1 MRLARHGGHETPRRT
16 RAGSARR
23 IVGAAL
29 ATFLGAAVLVPA
41 APAAADSP
49 LRDHAAQQGFEIGA
63 ALGVDHLQNDSQ
75 FADLAATE
83 FNAATAENSM
93 KWESTEPS
101 RGQFDFSGADAFM
114 DFAQQNNQK
123 VRGHTL
129 VWHSQLPS
137 WVENGNFSPS
147 ELRSVMEN
155 HIDEVAGRYSGEVAY
170 WDVANEI
177 FLSDGSW
184 RNSVFYETLGS
195 DFVADAL
202 RMAADADPNAELW
215 LNDYSIDG
223 INAKSDAYYN
233 LIQDLQAQGVPID
246 GIGLQAHLI
255 NGQVPGD
262 LQQNIQ
268 RFADLGIK
276 VAITE
281 LDVRIDMPASQ
292 SELEQQARDYRAVMD
307 ACMAVNGC
315 VGVTVWGIVDQ
326 YSWVPDTF
334 EGQGAPLLYNDNYQP
349 KPAYDAVHE
358 ALGGQSDDD
367 PPGDDDPPPAGPC
380 DVSYSVA
387 NEWNS
392 GFTGEVT
399 FTNNGSS
406 ALNGWELQFDL
417 SGGQQISNGWNA
429 DWSQSGSTVTAS
441 NTDWNGSV
449 PAGGSVSIGFNASH
463 SGSNPEPGSFALNG
477 ESCSVS

>member
-1 MRLARHGGHETPRRT
+1 
-16 RAGSARR
+16 
-23 IVGAAL
+23 
-29 ATFLGAAVLVPA
+29 
-41 APAAADSP
+41 P

-63 ALGVDHLQNDSQ
+63 ALASDHLQNDSQ
-75 FADLAATE
+75 YADLAGSE
-83 FNAATAENSM
+83 FNAATPENSM

-101 RGQFDFSGADAFM
+101 RGQFDFGNADTFM
-114 DFAQQNNQK
+114 DFAQQNDQK

-137 WVENGNFSPS
+137 WVENGNFSQS

-155 HIDEVAGRYSGEVAY
+155 HIDEVAGRYAGDIAY

-177 FLSDGSW
+177 FMGDGSW
-184 RNSVFYETLGS
+184 RNSVFYDTLGP

-202 RMAADADPNAELW
+202 RMTAEADPNAELW

-233 LIQDLQAQGVPID
+233 LIQDLQSQGVPID

-268 RFADLGIK
+268 RFADLGIE

-281 LDVRIDMPASQ
+281 LDVRIDMPADQ
-292 SELEQQARDYRAVMD
+292 SDLEQQAQDYRTVMD
-307 ACMAVNGC
+307 ACGAVDGC
-315 VGVTVWGIVDQ
+315 VAVTVWGVSDQ

-334 EGQGAPLLYNDNYQP
+334 DGQGAPLLFDDNYQR

-358 ALGGQSDDD
+358 ALGGSTGGED
-367 PPGDDDPPPAGPC
+367 PGDEDPGDEDPPPSSGPC

-387 NEWNS
+387 NEWGS
-392 GFTGEVT
+392 GFTGQITVT
-399 FTNNGSS
+399 NDGGS
-406 ALNGWELQFDL
+406 ALNGWDLEFDFP
-417 SGGQQISNGWNA
+417 GGQQITNGWSA

-441 NTDWNGSV
+441 NTDWNGSL
-449 PAGGSVSIGFNASH
+449 PAGESVSIGFNADH
-463 SGSNPEPGSFALNG
+463 SGSSAEPDSFTLNG